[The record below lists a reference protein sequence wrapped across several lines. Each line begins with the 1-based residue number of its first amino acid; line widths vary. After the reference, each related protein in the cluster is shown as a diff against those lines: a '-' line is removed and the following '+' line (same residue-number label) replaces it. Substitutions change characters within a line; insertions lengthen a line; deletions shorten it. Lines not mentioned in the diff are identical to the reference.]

1 MELKRRLVRLLASD
15 DIEIILAELAQLPP
29 ATVLNPLFAGIVH
42 GNETIR
48 WHAITAM
55 GQTVATLAAANME
68 TARVVM
74 RRLMWSLNDESGGI
88 GWGAPEALAEI
99 MACHAALAEEYAHIL
114 VSYMREDGNF
124 LELPALQRGVVW
136 GVGRLARVRPQ
147 LMTNWRAGFYLLAY
161 LESRDAAVQGLAAWA
176 AGLLG
181 TKEAEQ
187 PLRQLVDDER
197 QVRHY
202 DNRCLVLTSVGEL
215 ARQALQLLAARK

>member
-1 MELKRRLVRLLASD
+1 MSGMELKRRLVRLLASD

-88 GWGAPEALAEI
+88 GWGAPRNTPISWSRICGRTAISSNCPL
-99 MACHAALAEEYAHIL
+99 CSAA
-114 VSYMREDGNF
+114 
-124 LELPALQRGVVW
+124 
-136 GVGRLARVRPQ
+136 
-147 LMTNWRAGFYLLAY
+147 
-161 LESRDAAVQGLAAWA
+161 
-176 AGLLG
+176 
-181 TKEAEQ
+181 
-187 PLRQLVDDER
+187 
-197 QVRHY
+197 
-202 DNRCLVLTSVGEL
+202 
-215 ARQALQLLAARK
+215 